1 MTKGELIMKLTP
13 LQLDALKEIGT
24 IGAGNTAT
32 SLSTML
38 NRRIDIDIPSARVIR
53 LEDVPEALGGPET
66 LVAAVYFQVT
76 GYFSASFLLIIPLKS
91 AYVLADMLLGRKKGE
106 TKMLDEAASSALK
119 EIGNISSGSY
129 LMALSEVT
137 KLKLVHSVPGLAI
150 DMLEAILDGVLIKLA
165 LNSENAVVL
174 DARFKLEKEMI
185 DGHYLFLPEPEGLD
199 KMLKALN
206 V

>member
-1 MTKGELIMKLTP
+1 MALKLTD

-32 SLSTML
+32 SLSKML
-38 NRRIDIDIPSARVIR
+38 NRRINIDIPSARVIA
-53 LEDVPEALGGPET
+53 LEKVPDALGGPEA
-66 LVAAVYFQVT
+66 LVAAVYFQIT
-76 GYFSASFLLIIPLKS
+76 GAFFASFLLIFPLK
-91 AYVLADMLLGRKKGE
+91 AALALVDMLLGRKKGE
-106 TKMLDEAASSALK
+106 TKMLDDIGGSALK

-137 KLKLVHSVPGLAI
+137 KLKLVHSVPGLAT
-150 DMLEAILDGVLIKLA
+150 DMLEAVLDGVLIKLA
-165 LNSENAVVL
+165 LDSKDAVVL
-174 DARFKLEKEMI
+174 DAEFEVEK
-185 DGHYLFLPEPEGLD
+185 DTVQGHYLFLPEPEGLD